1 MNRAQLMK
9 MSKKEL
15 KARLSALAKEAQ
27 NKSGEELTAIVTE
40 SELIGEILDE
50 IRARENLQKAAQA
63 AAVDMDADP
72 QNDDDKGEGNGIQAA
87 TRARAEN
94 GRTIKAGRTGR
105 YQGHTLARNVK
116 NALSTA
122 SSVVMPKHTSAD
134 ISPTFNDV
142 SSLIDRVRTVMLRG
156 GESYQR
162 PYVISY
168 GDGAGSTEE
177 GKDYNLS
184 EPTFGYAEIVREKIT
199 AYAEE
204 PEEMEKLPD
213 ADYDGIVEDS
223 VTKAIRRYASRQILI
238 GQGGTGKFRGIFF
251 NPTEKKEQVI
261 DPDTDITVIT
271 DINDD
276 TLDEIIYS
284 FGGDEEVE
292 DVAVL
297 VLNKKDLKKFAKLRD
312 KQGRKVYTIRNN
324 GNTGTI
330 DEVPYIINSACG
342 EIGKTAGA
350 YCMAYGP
357 MSNYEVAIFSDIDAQ
372 KSTEYKFK
380 QGQIA
385 YRASAFMGGNV
396 VAKNGFIRVKNP
408 ESAAKST
415 EPTESAEKAE

>member
-1 MNRAQLMK
+1 MNREQLMK

-15 KARLSALAKEAQ
+15 KARLSTLAKDAQ
-27 NKSGEELTAIVTE
+27 DKSGEELTAIVDE
-40 SELIGEILDE
+40 SKLIGEILDE
-50 IRARENLQKAAQA
+50 IKAREDLQKAAQA
-63 AAVDMDADP
+63 AAVDPDADP
-72 QNDDDKGEGNGIQAA
+72 QGDDGEGKGNGEGSNVQAA
-87 TRARAEN
+87 MKARAEN
-94 GRTIKAGRTGR
+94 GKKIKAGRVGK
-105 YQGHTLARNVK
+105 YNAKTLARGARNTV
-116 NALSTA
+116 SVTA
-122 SSVVMPKHTSAD
+122 EGSGIVLPKHTSTD

-142 SSLIDRVRTVMLRG
+142 SSLIDRVKTVPLRG

-162 PYVISY
+162 PYVVSY
-168 GDGAGSTEE
+168 GDGAGSTGE
-177 GKDYNLS
+177 GQDYNVS
-184 EPTFGYAEIVREKIT
+184 EPTFNYADIEREKIT

-213 ADYDGIVEDS
+213 ADYDGIVEGS

-251 NPTEKKEQVI
+251 NPTETEKQVI
-261 DPDTDITVIT
+261 NPETDITTIT
-271 DINDD
+271 TVADD

-292 DVAVL
+292 DIAVL
-297 VLNKKDLKKFAKLRD
+297 ILNKKDLKKFAKLRD
-312 KQGRKVYTIRNN
+312 KQGRKVYTIKNH

-342 EIGKTAGA
+342 EIGKTAGQ

-357 MSNYEVAIFSDIDAQ
+357 LSNYEVAIFSDIDAQ

-385 YRASAFMGGNV
+385 YRASVFMGGNV
-396 VAKNGFIRVKNP
+396 VARNGFIRVKNQ
-408 ESAAKST
+408 A
-415 EPTESAEKAE
+415 